1 MASLLQR
8 LFGIGG
14 KSKPQQQDAPIRAR
28 YDAAQTTTDNY
39 RHWAQADSLSANRSN
54 SRSVRKTLRERSRYE
69 VANNCYAKG
78 MLSTISAY
86 MIGTGPTLELLYR
99 GPELTSD
106 EQTRAIAK
114 AALQVEQAWAEWC
127 YVRGVNRKMLTACFA
142 LDQDG
147 ESFFTLTNG
156 STARTPVALD
166 LREWECDHFDAVVAW
181 DLEDS
186 GIVFNADGEP
196 VLYAFDPDHPG
207 DIGTLR
213 TSPEYLP
220 ADRVL
225 HLYRADRPGQARG
238 IPRLTPA
245 LPLFSQLRRFALA
258 SLTAAETAANLAAV
272 TTSKDYGGDDE
283 DAPATR
289 EVVEFERGLILDLP
303 PGRDVMQLKAEHPI
317 SNFDEVIKAYLREI
331 GRCLNLPR
339 VIALG
344 DASDYNYS
352 SGRLDLQNFLR
363 CMTVD
368 RSTIFEARF
377 MDRLLTAWIDEAI
390 LIEGFLPDLFRRSS
404 SQWSWSWRWPEPEH
418 VDRQKEA
425 EGQAT
430 ELANNTTTLAREFAR
445 RGLNWESELR
455 QRARELAL
463 LRELNMGPQ
472 QPNNVQPQPQP
483 QPLQEA
489 LP

>member
-8 LFGIGG
+8 LFGIGS
-14 KSKPQQQDAPIRAR
+14 KSKPQQHEAPIRAR
-28 YDAAQTTTDNY
+28 YDAAQTTTDNL
-39 RHWAQADSLSANRSN
+39 RHWMQADSLSVNRAN
-54 SRSVRKTLRERSRYE
+54 SRAVRKTLRERSRYE

-78 MLSTISAY
+78 MLSTIAAY
-86 MIGTGPTLELLYR
+86 MVGTGPSLELLYR
-99 GPELTSD
+99 GPEPQNE
-106 EQTRAIAK
+106 EQTKALAK
-114 AALQVEQAWAEWC
+114 ASLQVEQAWAEWS
-127 YVRGVNRKMLTACFA
+127 YVRGINRKLSTGCFT

-147 ESFFTLTNG
+147 EAFFTLTNAD
-156 STARTPVALD
+156 TRRNPVALD
-166 LREWECDHFDAVVAW
+166 VREWECDHFDATVNW

-186 GIVFNADGEP
+186 GVITDANGEP
-196 VLYAFDPDHPG
+196 ILYAFEPDHPG
-207 DIGTLR
+207 DLGTLR
-213 TSPEYLP
+213 TTPEYLP

-225 HLYRADRPGQARG
+225 HLYRSDRPGQLRG

-245 LPLFSQLRRFALA
+245 LPLFSQLRRYSLA

-272 TTSKDYGGDDE
+272 TTSKDYGGSDAE
-283 DAPATR
+283 APATR

-303 PGRDVMQLKAEHPI
+303 PGREIMQLRAEHPT
-317 SNFDEVIKAYLREI
+317 SNFDEVVKAYLREI

-352 SGRLDLQNFLR
+352 SGRLDLQSFLR

-368 RSTIFEARF
+368 RCNVLERSFL
-377 MDRLLTAWIDEAI
+377 DRVLPAWIDEAV
-390 LIEGFLPDLFRRSS
+390 LIEGLLPDLFRRSY

-418 VDRQKEA
+418 VDRVKEA
-425 EGQAT
+425 DGQAT

-455 QRARELAL
+455 QRAREVSLV
-463 LRELNMGPQ
+463 RELGLEPAAA
-472 QPNNVQPQPQP
+472 PNVQPQPQP

-489 LP
+489 PE